1 MMDTCTPLNWGFL
14 DEKITVKNQPI
25 ETDSNPDIS
34 MVSAVLDHPNPLIEV
49 IETSRTEVYYSDDL
63 NQDEIYLATD
73 YLASAGKDSLLTSF
87 KECLECVTRPKWS
100 SFLAIIPIPIRNT
113 LLSLISASRQ
123 DSLISEFTDA
133 IGECF

>member
-34 MVSAVLDHPNPLIEV
+34 MVSAVLDQPNPLIEG
-49 IETSRTEVYYSDDL
+49 IDSSGPKVYYSEPLSTDD
-63 NQDEIYLATD
+63 IFLATD

-87 KECLECVTRPKWS
+87 KECL
-100 SFLAIIPIPIRNT
+100 
-113 LLSLISASRQ
+113 
-123 DSLISEFTDA
+123 
-133 IGECF
+133 